1 MQSKLLINELETN
14 YLSDPTSQPTAFWKY
29 AAWTESPDMNI
40 SERNGIYSFV
50 LGDSL
55 VYRYPLDCG
64 TLPEIDNQLSTLV
77 FASQQTMDMSWT
89 ESKFFKLYH
98 NHEAINPADLSDDF
112 EFMDVAADELNEVSQ
127 FINDNYVNIKV
138 NIENVQSWTASRVY
152 NQQLWIWIIHKT
164 SKEKV
169 ALGIADLDE
178 IRGEGS
184 LEWIQ
189 VDSGFRGYGLGKAL
203 VNELLNRIALS
214 GKFTS
219 VSGEVDNV
227 TQPERLYRACGFVGE
242 RIWHIYKRVT

>member
-1 MQSKLLINELETN
+1 MKLLINDLEAN
-14 YLSDPTSQPTAFWKY
+14 YMSDPTCQPTAFWKF
-29 AAWTESPDMNI
+29 ATWTESTDMNI
-40 SERNGIYSFV
+40 SERNGIHSFV

-55 VYRYPLDCG
+55 VYRYPLDFG

-77 FASQQTMDMSWT
+77 FASQQAMDMSWT

-98 NHEAINPADLSDDF
+98 NHKAINSVVLSDDF
-112 EFMDVAADELNEVSQ
+112 EFINVAADELNEVSQ
-127 FINDNYVNIKV
+127 FINDNY
-138 NIENVQSWTASRVY
+138 EHTRATLGNVQSWTASKVY

-189 VDSGFRGYGLGKAL
+189 VDSKFRGYGLGKAL

-219 VSGEVDNV
+219 VSGEVDNL

-242 RIWHIYKRVT
+242 RIWHIYKRKT